1 MGVKANR
8 LICLTLMTLA
18 VVTTTPVQVAHG
30 QDGSIVEVASVKL
43 HPPDENQQWML
54 SPQPGGKLVMRLT
67 PERLVAVAYRMQMDQ
82 VVNAPSWAKS
92 DTYDILVKVRE
103 GAAVNIDTIGP
114 IAREIFLERFQG
126 TTHMDT
132 RDLPVY
138 LLIPARDQGS
148 TGPRLMPAQMDC
160 TLRGGPPPPRT
171 AADPAPAAAARCGL
185 TQRSG
190 QINMG
195 GFPIDAFA
203 RVLSSLA
210 GRVVVNR
217 TGLSGNWDLD
227 LEFAP
232 EAAPGAPA
240 PPAAD
245 APSLFT
251 ALQEQLGLKLE
262 STKSPVEITVIDSV
276 EHPTTD

>member
-1 MGVKANR
+1 VTSNR
-8 LICLTLMTLA
+8 LICLTLVTLA
-18 VVTTTPVQVAHG
+18 VVTRTLMQIAYA
-30 QDGSIVEVASVKL
+30 QDRPMVEVASVKL
-43 HPPDENQQWML
+43 HPLDENAQWMI
-54 SPQPGGKLVMRLT
+54 SRQPGGRLIMRMT
-67 PERLVAVAYRMQMDQ
+67 PERLVSVAYRVQMDQ

-114 IAREIFLERFQG
+114 IARELLEERFQA
-126 TTHMDT
+126 TTHMGT
-132 RDLPVY
+132 RELPVY
-138 LLIPARDQGS
+138 LLVAAREPGS
-148 TGPRLMPAQMDC
+148 TGPRLMPSQMDC

-171 AADPAPAAAARCGL
+171 AADPAPAAATRCGL
-185 TQRSG
+185 TQRAG

-195 GFPIDAFA
+195 GFPIDAFT

-217 TGLSGNWDLD
+217 TGLEGNWDLD

-232 EAAPGAPA
+232 DAVTGSPA
-240 PPAAD
+240 PSATD

-262 STKSPVEITVIDSV
+262 SGRAPVPVVVVDNIAR
-276 EHPTTD
+276 PTAD